1 MLADRECLAAPLVA
15 LAEQRQSLGWP
26 TSCLAASLGEASE
39 RLGDLLHISSLEVLP
54 SAISDQGA
62 GADKDLSLSLT
73 VDALAAL
80 SRADSQRSQL
90 PRIVELTSLGQAS
103 HSSRE
108 NSNLFV
114 LPPLS
119 VLDPTSKSQLAGLA
133 ARLFSP
139 VLVVETTPGDSVK
152 VAAKAVV
159 RAVLDRQ
166 PHGPYNLLGWRLST
180 VLALEVQRQLEAAG
194 KRGVLFLVHGDV
206 TRVQQWA
213 EQRLGGDI
221 VDGVRDGLV
230 NGEAARAEEGAQVL
244 DELLE
249 AVAAHKSDVSRP
261 FAGYVNIVRTSEYE
275 LQSLGQSDKDPH
287 VKVQTLADRRLD
299 SEALAAFINENAAWS
314 QLAGEAD
321 LSLAISL
328 ASSSL

>member
-1 MLADRECLAAPLVA
+1 M
-15 LAEQRQSLGWP
+15 
-26 TSCLAASLGEASE
+26 
-39 RLGDLLHISSLEVLP
+39 
-54 SAISDQGA
+54 
-62 GADKDLSLSLT
+62 
-73 VDALAAL
+73 
-80 SRADSQRSQL
+80 
-90 PRIVELTSLGQAS
+90 
-103 HSSRE
+103 
-108 NSNLFV
+108 
-114 LPPLS
+114 
-119 VLDPTSKSQLAGLA
+119 AGLA

-139 VLVVETTPGDSVK
+139 VLVVETTPGDSVQ

-159 RAVLDRQ
+159 QTVLQRQ

-213 EQRLGGDI
+213 QQRLGGDAA
-221 VDGVRDGLV
+221 DGVRDGLL
-230 NGEAARAEEGAQVL
+230 NGEAAQAEEGAQVL

-261 FAGYVNIVRTSEYE
+261 FAGYVNVVHIGEDE
-275 LQSLGQSDKDPH
+275 LQSLGRSDKDPH
-287 VKVQTLADRRLD
+287 VKVRTLADRSLD
-299 SEALAAFINENAAWS
+299 SEALASLINENAAWS

-321 LSLAISL
+321 LRLAITL